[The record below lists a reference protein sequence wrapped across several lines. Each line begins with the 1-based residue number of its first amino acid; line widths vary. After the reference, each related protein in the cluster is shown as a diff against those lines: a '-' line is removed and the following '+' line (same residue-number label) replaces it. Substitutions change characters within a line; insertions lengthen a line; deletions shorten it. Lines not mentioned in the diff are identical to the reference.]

1 MFAPKKMAAS
11 VALIAATTLPAVAD
25 IDASSEQLIA
35 DFLQKEGYQAKLEV
49 LDDGEPVIRSSEAG
63 SDFSIYF
70 YDCTNGTNCKTI
82 QFFTAYDLDNGM
94 TMDQVNTWNRE
105 FRFGKVYLDDE
116 NDPFLEMDVNLD
128 YGVSEGNFLDT
139 LDWWTV
145 VLGRFEEYID
155 W

>member
-1 MFAPKKMAAS
+1 
-11 VALIAATTLPAVAD
+11 
-25 IDASSEQLIA
+25 
-35 DFLQKEGYQAKLEV
+35 
-49 LDDGEPVIRSSEAG
+49 
-63 SDFSIYF
+63 
-70 YDCTNGTNCKTI
+70 
-82 QFFTAYDLDNGM
+82 M